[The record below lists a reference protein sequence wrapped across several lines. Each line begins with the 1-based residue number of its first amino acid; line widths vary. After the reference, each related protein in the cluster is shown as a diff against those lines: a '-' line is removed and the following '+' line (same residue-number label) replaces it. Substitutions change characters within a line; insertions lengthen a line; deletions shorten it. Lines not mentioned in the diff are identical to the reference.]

1 MAPSILTGQLRRRQA
16 GYTRQFVVGVLA
28 AVLMAGGVYLA
39 IRSMNVDREVHQR
52 YEQALSLSHLV
63 LEAHQLSSNLRDLQ
77 GAAAAGQSSAS
88 AQPTPEAFRSAVAQ
102 LQDRLAQIGAFA
114 LSDDERSHLQ
124 QLQRALENLTA
135 SRTDARVFEQAVERL
150 VDTIRLRT
158 MDAVRRAEAF
168 GEVARI
174 SVVAFAGFTV
184 ALGLVL
190 AVLTLRTLKA
200 NRQLMNRLEHLAR
213 EDALTGAANR
223 RGLDDALPVEFARAL
238 RSGLPLTL
246 VMIDLDH
253 FKRFND
259 RRGHGAGDAVLQGAA
274 RAWMKQMRP
283 TDLLARYGGEE
294 FTLVLPGCDCDQA
307 VQLIDRMR
315 PLVPER
321 QTFSSGIATWD
332 RIETA
337 AELLQRADNALLQA
351 KRAGRNRTMIAG
363 QEPQVTLPLKVA

>member
-1 MAPSILTGQLRRRQA
+1 MARSILTGQPRRRQS
-16 GYTRQFVVGVLA
+16 GYTRQVVIGVVA

-39 IRSMNVDREVHQR
+39 IRSMDVDREVHQR
-52 YEQALSLSHLV
+52 YERALSLSQLV
-63 LEAHQLSSNLRDLQ
+63 LDAHQLSSELRDLQ
-77 GAAAAGQSSAS
+77 AAPGQASGGAPRA
-88 AQPTPEAFRSAVAQ
+88 EAFRATVAQ
-102 LQDRLAQIGAFA
+102 LQSRLAQLDAFA
-114 LSDDERSHLQ
+114 LSEDERSNLR
-124 QLQRALENLTA
+124 QLHRVLDNLPT
-135 SRTDARVFEQAVERL
+135 SRTDARAFEQAVERL
-150 VDTIRLRT
+150 VDTMRLRT
-158 MDAVRRAEAF
+158 LDAVRRAEAF

-174 SVVAFAGFTV
+174 SVVAFAALTV
-184 ALGLVL
+184 ALGLLL

-200 NRQLMNRLEHLAR
+200 NRQLMSRLEHLAR

-274 RAWMKQMRP
+274 RAWLKQMRP
-283 TDLLARYGGEE
+283 TDMLARYGGEE

-307 VQLIDRMR
+307 QQLIDRMR

-321 QTFSSGIATWD
+321 QTFSAGIATWD

-337 AELLQRADNALLQA
+337 AELLQRADNVLLQA

-363 QEPQVTLPLKVA
+363 REPQVTLPLKVA

>member
-1 MAPSILTGQLRRRQA
+1 MMRPTLNGQLRRHQS
-16 GYTRQFVVGVLA
+16 GYTRQFVIGVLT
-28 AVLMAGGVYLA
+28 AVLMVGGVYLA

-52 YEQALSLSHLV
+52 YEQALSLSQLV
-63 LEAHQLSSNLRDLQ
+63 LEAHQLSSDLRDLQ
-77 GAAAAGQSSAS
+77 AAGPVSAETPPGAA
-88 AQPTPEAFRSAVAQ
+88 FRTTIEQ
-102 LQDRLAQIGAFA
+102 LQSRLTQLGAFA
-114 LSDDERSHLQ
+114 LTDDERSNLQ
-124 QLQRALENLTA
+124 QLQLVLDKLPA
-135 SRTDARVFEQAVERL
+135 SRADARVFERAVERL
-150 VDTIRLRT
+150 ADTMRLRT

-168 GEVARI
+168 GEIARI
-174 SVVAFAGFTV
+174 SVVVFAGVTV
-184 ALGLVL
+184 ALGLLL

-200 NRQLMNRLEHLAR
+200 NRILMNRFEHLAR

-238 RSGLPLTL
+238 RGGLPLTL

-259 RRGHGAGDAVLQGAA
+259 RRGHGAGDAVLQGSA
-274 RAWMKQMRP
+274 RAWQKQLRP
-283 TDLLARYGGEE
+283 TDMLARYGGEE

-321 QTFSSGIATWD
+321 QTFSAGIATWD

-363 QEPQVTLPLKVA
+363 QEPQTTLPLKVA